1 MVGRSFVLR
10 VSYPQS
16 MAYSLSMIADALDLT
31 NASLYTYFID
41 NQQTLARETIVFGL
55 RELNA
60 TEIADRCSRASAP
73 SLPKTDQRRH
83 FSANYELRLYTSGC
97 YYLNANYEWLSDGLV
112 VRRSLRWK
120 NPEFYSVSRVL

>member
-1 MVGRSFVLR
+1 
-10 VSYPQS
+10 

-31 NASLYTYFID
+31 NESLYTYFID

-60 TEIADRCSRASAP
+60 TEIADRCSRAPTP
-73 SLPKTDQRRH
+73 SLPITDQRRN

-97 YYLNANYEWLSDGLV
+97 YYLNANYEWQSDGLV
-112 VRRSLRWK
+112 VRRSRRWK
-120 NPEFYSVSRVL
+120 NPDFYWVSPVL